1 MEDES
6 AVTSTYELSNV
17 SQASR
22 RPSRG
27 AGDGLRPFGL
37 ATPFAPFTPMEGT
50 GLETPPLTPGEEGKF
65 ALADE
70 DKFAPFPQVSLP
82 PTPTES
88 ADPFASDPENDGEVD
103 RAAPSHLHPVDTGYH
118 AWMFLASG
126 TLIEAVIWG
135 LPYSV
140 GVFHE
145 YWASS
150 LFGHEAESTLTLA
163 ATLNTGLLFMSGA
176 IMGP

>member
-1 MEDES
+1 MDDEQ
-6 AVTSTYELSNV
+6 ATTSTYELANV
-17 SQASR
+17 SIAAR

-27 AGDGLRPFGL
+27 AGDGLRPLGFS
-37 ATPFAPFTPMEGT
+37 AFTPVGT
-50 GLETPPLTPGEEGKF
+50 APLETPPLTPVDDVF
-65 ALADE
+65 HE
-70 DKFAPFPQVSLP
+70 DKFAPVPGYSLP
-82 PTPTES
+82 PTPGEQLG
-88 ADPFASDPENDGEVD
+88 DPFGSDPESE
-103 RAAPSHLHPVDTGYH
+103 AAVPEAETHVSSLHPVDGGYH

-145 YWASS
+145 YWAST
-150 LFGHEAESTLTLA
+150 LFGHESESILTLA